1 MLMDKLNREKV
12 QLASPGNRIV
22 EVTGAVLVA
31 WRRIQVYR
39 SSIGSMEEDTGIYRS
54 SIGSMEEDTGIQE
67 QYW

>member
-39 SSIGSMEEDTGIYRS
+39 SSIGSMEEDTGI
-54 SIGSMEEDTGIQE
+54 QE